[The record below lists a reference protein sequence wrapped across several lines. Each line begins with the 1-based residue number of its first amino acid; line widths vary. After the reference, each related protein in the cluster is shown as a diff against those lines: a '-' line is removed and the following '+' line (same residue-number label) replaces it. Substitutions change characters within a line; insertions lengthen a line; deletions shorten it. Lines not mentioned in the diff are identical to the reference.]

1 MNRTLETKVLEDRL
15 KLKPFFNSRE
25 EGELLSQNTDEITCV
40 IAQYNDLLGRSP
52 KSKFITVITNDTV
65 SSYSSTTVCIL
76 VCC

>member
-25 EGELLSQNTDEITCV
+25 ERELLSQNTDEITCV

-52 KSKFITVITNDTV
+52 PQNP
-65 SSYSSTTVCIL
+65 SSLRS
-76 VCC
+76 